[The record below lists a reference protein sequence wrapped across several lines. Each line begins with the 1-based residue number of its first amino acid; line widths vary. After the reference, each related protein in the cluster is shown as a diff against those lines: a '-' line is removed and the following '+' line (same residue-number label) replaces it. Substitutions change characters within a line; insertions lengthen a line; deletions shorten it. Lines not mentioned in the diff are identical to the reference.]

1 MATTVGLKFE
11 EPPKGPTKAEIIEAL
26 KAKGVDFDEKS
37 KKDELA
43 ALLDTAL

>member
-1 MATTVGLKFE
+1 MATTVGLKLE
-11 EPPKGPTKAEIIEAL
+11 EPSKELTKAEMIEAL
-26 KAKGVDFDEKS
+26 KAKGIEFDEKS